1 MHIKENLSS
10 AAQDLA
16 GVQAA
21 YANRGI
27 SLSEL
32 ALCGAKEFVEW
43 QHYPNNDLVDAISGY
58 EFYYHSHSS
67 DEMPKGE
74 HGHFHLFKR
83 HAKNPEKFHHLIGIA
98 LDPKGVPV
106 RIFTTN
112 QWVTGE
118 SLLGASTVLRLLKNF
133 NVSAKGR
140 MSPLAKWINAFTKLF
155 YAEMEKLIVERD
167 RVIENLVKK
176 MGSRSVALESK
187 KHHVVTQCKIDLMQ
201 GLSKHL
207 SASH

>member
-67 DEMPKGE
+67 DEMPKG
-74 HGHFHLFKR
+74 
-83 HAKNPEKFHHLIGIA
+83 
-98 LDPKGVPV
+98 
-106 RIFTTN
+106 
-112 QWVTGE
+112 
-118 SLLGASTVLRLLKNF
+118 
-133 NVSAKGR
+133 
-140 MSPLAKWINAFTKLF
+140 
-155 YAEMEKLIVERD
+155 
-167 RVIENLVKK
+167 
-176 MGSRSVALESK
+176 
-187 KHHVVTQCKIDLMQ
+187 
-201 GLSKHL
+201 
-207 SASH
+207 

>member
-1 MHIKENLSS
+1 MHMQPNLSS

-16 GVQAA
+16 SVQVA
-21 YANRGI
+21 YANKGI
-27 SLSEL
+27 TLSKL

-43 QHYPNNDLVDAISGY
+43 QHYPNNDLVDATSGY
-58 EFYYHSHSS
+58 ELYYHSHSS
-67 DEMPKGE
+67 SETPKGE

-83 HAKNPEKFHHLIGIA
+83 NAKNPEQFHHLIGIA
-98 LDPKGVPV
+98 LNQKGLPV

-118 SLLGASTVLRLLKNF
+118 SMLGASTVLRFLKNF
-133 NVSAKGR
+133 HISAKGR

-155 YAEMEKLIVERD
+155 YLEMENLIVERD
-167 RVIENLVKK
+167 RVIEKYVEK
-176 MGSRSVALESK
+176 MGSRLVALESK
-187 KHHVVTQCKIDLMQ
+187 KYHVLTQCKIELMQ

-207 SASH
+207 PA

>member
-1 MHIKENLSS
+1 
-10 AAQDLA
+10 
-16 GVQAA
+16 
-21 YANRGI
+21 
-27 SLSEL
+27 
-32 ALCGAKEFVEW
+32 
-43 QHYPNNDLVDAISGY
+43 
-58 EFYYHSHSS
+58 
-67 DEMPKGE
+67 
-74 HGHFHLFKR
+74 
-83 HAKNPEKFHHLIGIA
+83 

-176 MGSRSVALESK
+176 MGSKSVALESK
-187 KHHVVTQCKIDLMQ
+187 QHHVVTQCKIDLMQ

>member
-83 HAKNPEKFHHLIGIA
+83 HATNPEKFHHLIGIA

-112 QWVTGE
+112 QPAITRITFPKWK
-118 SLLGASTVLRLLKNF
+118 RLH
-133 NVSAKGR
+133 SR
-140 MSPLAKWINAFTKLF
+140 
-155 YAEMEKLIVERD
+155 
-167 RVIENLVKK
+167 KK
-176 MGSRSVALESK
+176 TCGNRTRTSWRKSNKTAR
-187 KHHVVTQCKIDLMQ
+187 TR
-201 GLSKHL
+201 
-207 SASH
+207 